1 MFCSVR
7 KSIESLP
14 LICIAVLVAL
24 QPGLAAGDHVVK
36 PADLQKAI
44 EQSARS
50 RQESLASV
58 RQFLTI
64 EPAARVLSSTG
75 TEYRKVERALAQLD
89 DEELARLAARADKV
103 RRDFEA
109 GSLTNQEITYI
120 IIALAT
126 AVLILVIVAA
136 R

>member
-1 MFCSVR
+1 
-7 KSIESLP
+7 
-14 LICIAVLVAL
+14 
-24 QPGLAAGDHVVK
+24 
-36 PADLQKAI
+36 
-44 EQSARS
+44 
-50 RQESLASV
+50 
-58 RQFLTI
+58 
-64 EPAARVLSSTG
+64 VLSSTG
-75 TEYRKVERALAQLD
+75 IEYRKVERALAQLE

-109 GSLTNQEITYI
+109 GSLTNQQITYI